1 MEINPKLVPGS
12 VWSLSS
18 GALSTVLAVSNAALP
33 EHMLEKFPRQV
44 VYVNSKNEI
53 NTQGVD
59 AFLRKREFVEMDE
72 LIAQLMLGITDPEIE
87 EEGEDF
93 DIDSVDL
100 SAEGDGDGG
109 ADAMEDLVGGTEHEE
124 EADGQLPVFFPPQVG
139 GVDLDSSFISY
150 AELPGDADS
159 RTHVL
164 RFALGDGLTVDL
176 LKSLFNAESGEIE
189 KFVVDSEAERVE
201 VTPSDFHGVFV
212 EVDSAASG
220 IAAVYLSSAIEATQL
235 TGEALDAAIA
245 DLQQTTVLAGTPVTI
260 TPVITS
266 ESQAQP
272 AATQAGAPT
281 HVIPQIKPVAASVV
295 VN

>member
-12 VWSLSS
+12 VWSLPS

-33 EHMLEKFPRQV
+33 ENMLEKFPRQV

-72 LIAQLMLGITDPEIE
+72 LLAQLMLGITDPEIE

-164 RFALGDGLTVDL
+164 RFALGDVTVDL
-176 LKSLFNAESGEIE
+176 LKSLFNPESGEIE

-212 EVDSAASG
+212 EVDSAANG

-235 TGEALDAAIA
+235 TGEALGAAIA
-245 DLQQTTVLAGTPVTI
+245 DIQQATVLAGTPVTI
-260 TPVITS
+260 TTAATS
-266 ESQAQP
+266 DAQAQS
-272 AATQAGAPT
+272 AVQNSAPT
-281 HVIPQIKPVAASVV
+281 HVIPQIKPVAAFVV